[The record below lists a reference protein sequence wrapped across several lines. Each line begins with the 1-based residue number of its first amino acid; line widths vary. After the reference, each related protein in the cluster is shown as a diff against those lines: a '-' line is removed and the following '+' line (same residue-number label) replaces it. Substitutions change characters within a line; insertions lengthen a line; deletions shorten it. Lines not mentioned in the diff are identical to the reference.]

1 MVRPGDRCGHALA
14 AGAATGDGSGD
25 LVIGTPGGSVGNDAD
40 AGSVAILRGEV
51 ESGVVA
57 AGDLLIHELAWF
69 VLPIT
74 W

>member
-1 MVRPGDRCGHALA
+1 
-14 AGAATGDGSGD
+14 
-25 LVIGTPGGSVGNDAD
+25 VGNDAD